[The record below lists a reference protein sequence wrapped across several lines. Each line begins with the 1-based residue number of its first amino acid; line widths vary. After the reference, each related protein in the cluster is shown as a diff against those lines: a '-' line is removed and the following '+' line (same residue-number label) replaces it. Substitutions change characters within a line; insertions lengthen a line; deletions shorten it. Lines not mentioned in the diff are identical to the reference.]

1 MADLVLR
8 RVSATDHAT
17 LGVLEAGDH
26 RAFTIERPWAD
37 NEPRISCIPP
47 GLYELERH
55 TSERFPDT
63 WALSG
68 GTVSHYPAPGRTRC
82 AILFHAANWAS
93 ELLGCIAPG
102 MGARVHEA
110 EDWEVTE
117 SRNAMERLRGVLRVP
132 GLHTLRVVG
141 VP

>member
-1 MADLVLR
+1 
-8 RVSATDHAT
+8 
-17 LGVLEAGDH
+17 
-26 RAFTIERPWAD
+26 
-37 NEPRISCIPP
+37 
-47 GLYELERH
+47 
-55 TSERFPDT
+55 
-63 WALSG
+63 
-68 GTVSHYPAPGRTRC
+68 
-82 AILFHAANWAS
+82 
-93 ELLGCIAPG
+93 